1 MLIDGSKTLA
11 ADRATV
17 WRALA
22 DADFLRATIPD
33 CKTLQAIDGDRYAA
47 TLVSAVG
54 PVRASFDVTFRR
66 EVETDMQSYVLIG
79 EGNGG
84 MAGSAQGRIRI
95 ELSDMPGGT
104 LLAYSAETAI
114 NGKLA
119 QLGSRLIDGAARKF
133 SERFFHNVQ
142 KRLAGSSTADPRA
155 AASGSF
161 GGQPRGAGAAPGTQA
176 WGPAAPPVRTSWWL
190 PLACGLG
197 CFAGTFLAGYL
208 R

>member
-11 ADRATV
+11 ADRAAV

-22 DADFLRATIPD
+22 DADFLRETIPD
-33 CKTLQAIDGDRYAA
+33 CKALQAVDDNRYAA

-66 EVETDMQSYVLIG
+66 EVETDMRSYVLVG

-84 MAGSAQGRIRI
+84 MAGTAQGRIRI
-95 ELSDMPGGT
+95 ELDDMPGGT
-104 LLAYSAETAI
+104 LLTYSAETTI

-142 KRLAGSSTADPRA
+142 KRLAQPSAESAAGPRDA
-155 AASGSF
+155 AAPRESMHVAGVRAPTP
-161 GGQPRGAGAAPGTQA
+161 GGPRMAAA
-176 WGPAAPPVRTSWWL
+176 WWL
-190 PLACGLG
+190 PLACGVG

>member
-1 MLIDGSKTLA
+1 MLIEGSKTLA
-11 ADRATV
+11 TDRATV
-17 WRALA
+17 WRMLA

-33 CKTLQAIDGDRYAA
+33 CKALQAVEGDRYAA

-54 PVRASFDVTFRR
+54 PVRATFDVTFQR
-66 EVETDMQSYVLIG
+66 EIETDMESYVLVG
-79 EGNGG
+79 AGNGG
-84 MAGSAQGRIRI
+84 MAGSAQGRIHI
-95 ELSDMPGGT
+95 ALSDIPGGT
-104 LLAYSAETAI
+104 LLAYSAETTI

-133 SERFFHNVQ
+133 SERFFINVQ
-142 KRLAGSSTADPRA
+142 KRLAGPSAELPPADSVRAGSFPAGVSTADH
-155 AASGSF
+155 
-161 GGQPRGAGAAPGTQA
+161 RGAGGAPIAGI
-176 WGPAAPPVRTSWWL
+176 SWWL